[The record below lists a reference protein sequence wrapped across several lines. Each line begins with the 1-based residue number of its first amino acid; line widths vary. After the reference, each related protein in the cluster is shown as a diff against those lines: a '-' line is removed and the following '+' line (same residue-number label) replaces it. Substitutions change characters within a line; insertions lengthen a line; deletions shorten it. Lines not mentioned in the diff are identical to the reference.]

1 MLRGGLSLRRIDL
14 EVVVYMVDDKSC
26 CIIGAG
32 ISGLLAGC
40 LLQKKGWKVTIFER
54 QGCVGG
60 RALSFDAS
68 LLSLKQYSLLLSD
81 FKMAVM
87 FSNPSLE
94 QIFEKRML
102 DGFYLDLG
110 YHALGGGEKSNLNE
124 ALSALGMH
132 ASFLE
137 SAVGMIE
144 NDAVRYPFLSRME
157 KLSVLP
163 SILRLVFAGE
173 KKLAQLDSVS
183 VEETINRYDK
193 PKLRSILEVFS
204 RSISTLN
211 DLSQISTGEMLRAQR
226 NLYRGSAPVGYP
238 VGGLGAV
245 NEKLATLFEDL
256 GGRLVLNSGVEKI
269 IVKQNTASG
278 VVVNGQNLL
287 FDVVIYS
294 GLVQNLSSLF
304 DSGAV
309 DEKYLSYLSDLKPTA
324 SLCAYYALS
333 DIDSELV
340 GKTFHFLER
349 DTGLVGSDVVGMIDC
364 MTASQDSGLA
374 PKEKFLVQAYVIC
387 SPEELRD
394 EKTRLLLKKMLDDN
408 MGRLAPGFE
417 DDLLWS
423 LYPAVWHLDGVAKTI
438 LNEKPEIFSP
448 VENLFLIGD
457 CVKAP
462 GIGYNCAV
470 NSARILSGSLE

>member
-1 MLRGGLSLRRIDL
+1 
-14 EVVVYMVDDKSC
+14 MVDEKSC

-68 LLSLKQYSLLLSD
+68 LLSLKQYSSLLSD

-94 QIFEKRML
+94 QIFEQRLL

-110 YHALGGGEKSNLNE
+110 YHAIGGGEKSNLNE
-124 ALSALGMH
+124 ALSCIDEHAL
-132 ASFLE
+132 FLE

-144 NDAVRYPFLSRME
+144 HDDVRYPFLSRMA
-157 KLSVLP
+157 KVSVLP

-183 VEETINRYDK
+183 VEETIKRYDK
-193 PKLRSILEVFS
+193 PKLRAILEVFS

-245 NEKLATLFEDL
+245 NEKLVSRFENL
-256 GGRLVLNSGVEKI
+256 GGRLFLNTSVEKI
-269 IVKQNTASG
+269 IVKHNTARG
-278 VVVNGQNLL
+278 VVVDGKDL
-287 FDVVIYS
+287 FFDAVIYS
-294 GLVQNLSSLF
+294 GLVQDLSSLF
-304 DSGAV
+304 EPGEV
-309 DEKYLSYLSDLKPTA
+309 DEKYASYLSELKPTA

-333 DIDSELV
+333 NLDSELI

-349 DTGLVGSDVVGMIDC
+349 DTGLVGCDVVGMIDC

-374 PKEKFLVQAYVIC
+374 PKDKFLVQAYVIC
-387 SPEELRD
+387 TPEELRD
-394 EKTRLLLKKMLDDN
+394 EKTRLLLRKMLDDN
-408 MGRLAPGFE
+408 MARLVPGFE
-417 DDLLWS
+417 EDLLWS

-438 LNEKPEIFSP
+438 FNEKPEIISP
-448 VENLFLIGD
+448 VENLFLVGD

-470 NSARILSGSLE
+470 NSARILSGSLEYYWSLSNFYRKKI